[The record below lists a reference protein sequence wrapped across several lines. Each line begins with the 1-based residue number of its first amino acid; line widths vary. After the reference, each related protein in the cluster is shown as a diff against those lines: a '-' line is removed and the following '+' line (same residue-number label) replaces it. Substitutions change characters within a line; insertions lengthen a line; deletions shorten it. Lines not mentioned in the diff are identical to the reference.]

1 MSGAA
6 SIADQPRIN
15 RDPDCVNHRMLLL
28 YLTLFT
34 AENRQNNK
42 HGYIVYRHGV
52 SDGLFRRV
60 EHRGS
65 TANQSRIS
73 STCPLFKIELIWF
86 VGLWALLFWFFFAIG
101 YHYWTQFPNKPEYQF
116 EETTNNHIDFEWF
129 ILLQEPTLI
138 QQMFVPIADQ
148 LRRRVSQSRMLKYT
162 CPFIIL
168 RLAFAIGCYMMFI

>member
-1 MSGAA
+1 VSGAA

-60 EHRGS
+60 EHRV
-65 TANQSRIS
+65 R
-73 STCPLFKIELIWF
+73 
-86 VGLWALLFWFFFAIG
+86 
-101 YHYWTQFPNKPEYQF
+101 
-116 EETTNNHIDFEWF
+116 TNRGFHRHVLYSKLNWSGVLDFELYCSDSSLLLAITIEHSF
-129 ILLQEPTLI
+129 QTNPNISLKKQQIIILISNDLSSYNSRLSYNKC
-138 QQMFVPIADQ
+138 
-148 LRRRVSQSRMLKYT
+148 LSQSPINCDAEFHNR
-162 CPFIIL
+162 
-168 RLAFAIGCYMMFI
+168 GCWNIPALS